1 MFLATKQVQNSV
13 SGEYSDED
21 VGDILD
27 DILIAFFKIVTRGV
41 QFVDVLDEEVSFSGA
56 WSKCLSP
63 VIDDNSARKGGHF
76 ELFFYSKFLRSQV
89 S

>member
-56 WSKCLSP
+56 
-63 VIDDNSARKGGHF
+63 
-76 ELFFYSKFLRSQV
+76 
-89 S
+89 

>member
-1 MFLATKQVQNSV
+1 MKKYDAIRRARKALISDLFSMFLATKQIQNSV

-56 WSKCLSP
+56 
-63 VIDDNSARKGGHF
+63 
-76 ELFFYSKFLRSQV
+76 
-89 S
+89 